1 MKQSVS
7 YCPCNDYLEE
17 EFSIECKSCKKYSH
31 LCCVGL
37 RGPSEEIVGALENWQ
52 CPDCY
57 RCVYSYKK
65 RPELNAECSS
75 MRVILK
81 DELHSIQPVIK
92 VTVENA
98 IRKLIP
104 KSICSA
110 DDVKEVVKSYAE
122 VTKENQRRVIEEA
135 ALAKSSKDVVESVV
149 RQLDSDKIEREKR
162 KLNVVVLNVPEN
174 PETASSGQKNKLDT
188 DFCRVKLGMD
198 SDDFEKCW
206 RAGKVD
212 SSRKDYCRPLIIQM
226 ADMATVN
233 EWTRN
238 GKGLQT
244 ESGHWI
250 NNDLCSADRRANF
263 LAREERRKRLTD
275 RS

>member
-1 MKQSVS
+1 
-7 YCPCNDYLEE
+7 
-17 EFSIECKSCKKYSH
+17 
-31 LCCVGL
+31 
-37 RGPSEEIVGALENWQ
+37 
-52 CPDCY
+52 
-57 RCVYSYKK
+57 
-65 RPELNAECSS
+65 

-104 KSICSA
+104 ESICSA
-110 DDVKEVVKSYAE
+110 DDLKEVVKSYAE
-122 VTKENQRRVIEEA
+122 VTKEQQRRVIEEA
-135 ALAKSSKDVVESVV
+135 ALVKSSKDVVESVL

-162 KLNVVVLNVPEN
+162 KLNVVVLNVPEP

-198 SDDFEKCW
+198 SEDFDKCW

-233 EWTRN
+233 EWTEEW
-238 GKGLQT
+238 K
-244 ESGHWI
+244 
-250 NNDLCSADRRANF
+250 RASN
-263 LAREERRKRLTD
+263 RKWALD
-275 RS
+275 KQ

>member
-1 MKQSVS
+1 
-7 YCPCNDYLEE
+7 
-17 EFSIECKSCKKYSH
+17 
-31 LCCVGL
+31 
-37 RGPSEEIVGALENWQ
+37 
-52 CPDCY
+52 
-57 RCVYSYKK
+57 
-65 RPELNAECSS
+65 

-81 DELHSIQPVIK
+81 DELNSIQPVIK

-98 IRKLIP
+98 IRKLVTE
-104 KSICSA
+104 SICSA
-110 DDVKEVVKSYAE
+110 DDMKEVVKSYAE
-122 VTKENQRRVIEEA
+122 VKEQQRRVIEEA

-162 KLNVVVLNVPEN
+162 KLNVVVLDVPEP
-174 PETASSGQKNKLDT
+174 PETPSSGQKNKLDT

-198 SDDFEKCW
+198 SEDFDKCW

-212 SSRKDYCRPLIIQM
+212 SSRKDYCRPLIIKM
-226 ADMATVN
+226 ADMAIVN

-263 LAREERRKRLTD
+263 LAREERRKRLKD

>member
-1 MKQSVS
+1 M
-7 YCPCNDYLEE
+7 
-17 EFSIECKSCKKYSH
+17 
-31 LCCVGL
+31 
-37 RGPSEEIVGALENWQ
+37 
-52 CPDCY
+52 
-57 RCVYSYKK
+57 
-65 RPELNAECSS
+65 
-75 MRVILK
+75 
-81 DELHSIQPVIK
+81 
-92 VTVENA
+92 
-98 IRKLIP
+98 
-104 KSICSA
+104 
-110 DDVKEVVKSYAE
+110 
-122 VTKENQRRVIEEA
+122 
-135 ALAKSSKDVVESVV
+135 
-149 RQLDSDKIEREKR
+149 
-162 KLNVVVLNVPEN
+162 VVLNVPEP

-198 SDDFEKCW
+198 SEDFDKCW

-250 NNDLCSADRRANF
+250 NNDLCLADRRANF
-263 LAREERRKRLTD
+263 LAREERRKRLKD

>member
-1 MKQSVS
+1 
-7 YCPCNDYLEE
+7 
-17 EFSIECKSCKKYSH
+17 
-31 LCCVGL
+31 
-37 RGPSEEIVGALENWQ
+37 
-52 CPDCY
+52 
-57 RCVYSYKK
+57 
-65 RPELNAECSS
+65 

-162 KLNVVVLNVPEN
+162 KLNAVVLNVPEN

-198 SDDFEKCW
+198 SDDFDKCW

-212 SSRKDYCRPLIIQM
+212 SSRKDYCRQLIIQI

-263 LAREERRKRLTD
+263 LSREERRKRLKD

>member
-1 MKQSVS
+1 MLYKTARTV
-7 YCPCNDYLEE
+7 
-17 EFSIECKSCKKYSH
+17 
-31 LCCVGL
+31 
-37 RGPSEEIVGALENWQ
+37 RGDGTLENWQ
-52 CPDCY
+52 YPDCY

-65 RPELNAECSS
+65 RPELNAECST

-110 DDVKEVVKSYAE
+110 DDVKDVVKNYAE
-122 VTKENQRRVIEEA
+122 VTKEHQRRVIEEA

-174 PETASSGQKNKLDT
+174 LETASSGQKNKLDT
-188 DFCRVKLGMD
+188 DFCRVTLGMD
-198 SDDFEKCW
+198 SEDFGKCW
-206 RAGKVD
+206 RA
-212 SSRKDYCRPLIIQM
+212 
-226 ADMATVN
+226 
-233 EWTRN
+233 
-238 GKGLQT
+238 
-244 ESGHWI
+244 
-250 NNDLCSADRRANF
+250 
-263 LAREERRKRLTD
+263 
-275 RS
+275 

>member
-1 MKQSVS
+1 MVS
-7 YCPCNDYLEE
+7 
-17 EFSIECKSCKKYSH
+17 
-31 LCCVGL
+31 
-37 RGPSEEIVGALENWQ
+37 ALENWQ
-52 CPDCY
+52 CPECY
-57 RCVYSYKK
+57 RCDYSYKK

-104 KSICSA
+104 ESICSA

-122 VTKENQRRVIEEA
+122 VTKEQQRRVIEEA
-135 ALAKSSKDVVESVV
+135 ALAKSPKDVVESVV
-149 RQLDSDKIEREKR
+149 RQLDSDKKEREKR
-162 KLNVVVLNVPEN
+162 KLNVVVLNVPEP

-188 DFCRVKLGMD
+188 DFCTVKLGMD
-198 SDDFEKCW
+198 SEDFDKCS
-206 RAGKVD
+206 RAGKVN
-212 SSRKDYCRPLIIQM
+212 SSRRDYCRPLIIQM

-250 NNDLCSADRRANF
+250 NNDLCSANRRANF
-263 LAREERRKRLTD
+263 LAREERRKQLKD

>member
-1 MKQSVS
+1 M
-7 YCPCNDYLEE
+7 
-17 EFSIECKSCKKYSH
+17 H
-31 LCCVGL
+31 LKTGNVQIAIGVFTL
-37 RGPSEEIVGALENWQ
+37 T
-52 CPDCY
+52 
-57 RCVYSYKK
+57 K
-65 RPELNAECSS
+65 RDLSLYAECRS
-75 MRVILK
+75 MGVILK
-81 DELHSIQPVIK
+81 NELHSIQPVIK

-104 KSICSA
+104 KSLCSA
-110 DDVKEVVKSYAE
+110 ADVKEVVKSYAE

-149 RQLDSDKIEREKR
+149 HQLDSDKIEREKR

-174 PETASSGQKNKLDT
+174 PETASSDQKNKLDT

-198 SDDFEKCW
+198 SEDFDKCW

-233 EWTRN
+233 EWTRI

-244 ESGHWI
+244 ESRHWI
-250 NNDLCSADRRANF
+250 NNNLCSADRGANF
-263 LAREERRKRLTD
+263 LAHEERRKQLKD

>member
-1 MKQSVS
+1 
-7 YCPCNDYLEE
+7 
-17 EFSIECKSCKKYSH
+17 
-31 LCCVGL
+31 
-37 RGPSEEIVGALENWQ
+37 
-52 CPDCY
+52 
-57 RCVYSYKK
+57 
-65 RPELNAECSS
+65 

-135 ALAKSSKDVVESVV
+135 ALAKSSKYVVESVV

-174 PETASSGQKNKLDT
+174 PDTASSGQKNKLDT
-188 DFCRVKLGMD
+188 DFCRV
-198 SDDFEKCW
+198 
-206 RAGKVD
+206 
-212 SSRKDYCRPLIIQM
+212 
-226 ADMATVN
+226 
-233 EWTRN
+233 
-238 GKGLQT
+238 
-244 ESGHWI
+244 
-250 NNDLCSADRRANF
+250 
-263 LAREERRKRLTD
+263 
-275 RS
+275 

>member
-1 MKQSVS
+1 MLSDMSDVKSQGNVPNNASGTRKTDSGGKKSPAEQKVLKSPVKHEAEDLKPVEQSVS
-7 YCPCNDYLEE
+7 YRPCNDYHEE
-17 EFSIECKSCKKYSH
+17 ELSIECESCKKYWH

-37 RGPSEEIVGALENWQ
+37 RGLSEEMVGALENWQ

-65 RPELNAECSS
+65 RTELNAECSS

-92 VTVENA
+92 VMVENV

-135 ALAKSSKDVVESVV
+135 ALAKSSKDVVESIVH
-149 RQLDSDKIEREKR
+149 QLDSDKIEREKR
-162 KLNVVVLNVPEN
+162 KLNMVVLNVPEN

-198 SDDFEKCW
+198 SEDFDKCW

-212 SSRKDYCRPLIIQM
+212 SSR
-226 ADMATVN
+226 
-233 EWTRN
+233 
-238 GKGLQT
+238 
-244 ESGHWI
+244 
-250 NNDLCSADRRANF
+250 
-263 LAREERRKRLTD
+263 
-275 RS
+275 

>member
-1 MKQSVS
+1 
-7 YCPCNDYLEE
+7 
-17 EFSIECKSCKKYSH
+17 
-31 LCCVGL
+31 
-37 RGPSEEIVGALENWQ
+37 
-52 CPDCY
+52 
-57 RCVYSYKK
+57 
-65 RPELNAECSS
+65 

-81 DELHSIQPVIK
+81 DELHSIQPVIM

-110 DDVKEVVKSYAE
+110 DDVKEDVKSYAE

-149 RQLDSDKIEREKR
+149 HQLDSDKIEREKR

-174 PETASSGQKNKLDT
+174 PETASSDQKNKLDT
-188 DFCRVKLGMD
+188 NFCRVKLGMD
-198 SDDFEKCW
+198 SEDFDKCW

-212 SSRKDYCRPLIIQM
+212 FSRKDYCQPLIIQM

-233 EWTRN
+233 EWMRN

-244 ESGHWI
+244 KREHWI

-263 LAREERRKRLTD
+263 LTHEERRKRLKD

>member
-1 MKQSVS
+1 M
-7 YCPCNDYLEE
+7 
-17 EFSIECKSCKKYSH
+17 
-31 LCCVGL
+31 
-37 RGPSEEIVGALENWQ
+37 
-52 CPDCY
+52 
-57 RCVYSYKK
+57 
-65 RPELNAECSS
+65 
-75 MRVILK
+75 
-81 DELHSIQPVIK
+81 
-92 VTVENA
+92 
-98 IRKLIP
+98 
-104 KSICSA
+104 
-110 DDVKEVVKSYAE
+110 KEVVKSYAE

-149 RQLDSDKIEREKR
+149 HQLDSDKIEREKR

-188 DFCRVKLGMD
+188 DFIRVKLGMH
-198 SDDFEKCW
+198 SEDFDKCW

-250 NNDLCSADRRANF
+250 NNDLCSANRRANF
-263 LAREERRKRLTD
+263 LACKERRKRLKD